1 MIDTHSHMYSE
12 QFNGDRPEALLRAK
26 AEGVEFIL
34 LPNIDEES
42 INALHSLSDAEKN
55 CLPMMGLH
63 PCSVNEDL
71 NKKLLL
77 VENELFQGTR
87 KYIAVGEIGIDL
99 YWDRSYM
106 EAQKEAFRIQ
116 INWAKKLGLPIVIH
130 ARDSMAEILEILDEE
145 HSEALRGV
153 FHCFSGNDK
162 DARRI
167 LSYKSFMFGIGGVVT
182 FKNSK
187 LPQVLSGIP
196 LNKILLET
204 DAPYLAPVPFR
215 GKRNESAY
223 LSYVADKLSDIY
235 ECSIDIIKEKTTAN
249 AEQLFQI
256 SKFIAS

>member
-42 INALHSLSDAEKN
+42 IDALHSLSDAEKN

-71 NKKLLL
+71 NEKLLL
-77 VENELFQGTR
+77 VENELFQGIR

>member
-42 INALHSLSDAEKN
+42 IDALHSLSDAEKN

-71 NKKLLL
+71 NEKLLL
-77 VENELFQGTR
+77 VENELFQGIR

-145 HSEALRGV
+145 HSESLRGV
-153 FHCFSGNDK
+153 FHCFSGNDT

-249 AEQLFQI
+249 AEKLFQI

>member
-145 HSEALRGV
+145 HSESLRGV
-153 FHCFSGNDK
+153 FHCFSGNDT

-249 AEQLFQI
+249 AEKLFQI

>member
-12 QFNGDRPEALLRAK
+12 QFNVDRPESLLRAK

-42 INALHSLSDAEKN
+42 IDALHSLSDAEKN

-145 HSEALRGV
+145 HSESLRGV
-153 FHCFSGNDK
+153 FHCFSGNDT

-249 AEQLFQI
+249 AEKLFQI

>member
-34 LPNIDEES
+34 LPNIDEAS
-42 INALHSLSDAEKN
+42 MDALHSLSDVEKS

-63 PCSVNEDL
+63 PCSVNDDL

-99 YWDRSYM
+99 YWDRSHM

-116 INWAKKLGLPIVIH
+116 ISWAKKLGLPIVIH

-145 HSEALRGV
+145 HSESLSGV
-153 FHCFSGNDK
+153 FHCFSGNDT

-187 LPQVLSGIP
+187 LPHVLSGIP

-249 AEQLFQI
+249 AEKLFQI

>member
-42 INALHSLSDAEKN
+42 IDALHSLSDAEKN

-71 NKKLLL
+71 NEKLLL

>member
-42 INALHSLSDAEKN
+42 IDALHSLSDAEKN

-71 NKKLLL
+71 NEKLLL
-77 VENELFQGTR
+77 VENELFQGIR

-249 AEQLFQI
+249 AEKLFQI